1 MEFMEL
7 TEITDKEIA
16 QELRRE
22 RLLLELALTEEDLTE
37 MGYDQ
42 RALVEDII
50 TKVLKARAE
59 HI

>member
-7 TEITDKEIA
+7 DEITDKEIV

-22 RLLLELALTEEDLTE
+22 RLLLELALSEDDLTE
-37 MGYDQ
+37 MGSSQ

-50 TKVLKARAE
+50 SKVLKARE
-59 HI
+59 DHT

>member
-1 MEFMEL
+1 MEYMEIS
-7 TEITDKEIA
+7 EITDSEIA

-37 MGYDQ
+37 MGSDQ

-50 TKVLKARAE
+50 SKVLKVRKKHA
-59 HI
+59 

>member
-7 TEITDKEIA
+7 TDISDKVIA

-22 RLLLELALTEEDLTE
+22 RLLLELALTDEDLTE

-59 HI
+59 HV

>member
-1 MEFMEL
+1 MEL
-7 TEITDKEIA
+7 TKISDKEIV

-42 RALVEDII
+42 RALVEGII
-50 TKVLKARAE
+50 SKVLRAREE
-59 HI
+59 HV

>member
-7 TEITDKEIA
+7 TDISDKVIA

-59 HI
+59 HV